1 MRLEAGLLDIS
12 RRLKIVRQREE
23 SLSDPKLLKR
33 CDSLFESASKAKQ
46 ERRFYVAWDCLQ
58 QIERELLATLVE
70 EEELAARWIGFLEEA
85 NQKLRR
91 WRKTSVDKIG
101 KSAPPA
107 PKIEVIRAVMEHLHA
122 QSQNQFHK
130 QDLLARYV
138 TALLIAAISV
148 ITVILGF
155 AGIGSFDWL
164 QNATDPKGPSVFH
177 LLGAGVLL
185 GLMGSVLSVAFVAV
199 HRDLTDDVPTFSRP
213 VCRDFIA
220 GGTRGGGRIADRIF
234 RSRWLAES
242 RRSEKRNHIGPLFYW
257 RLFGTLVH
265 RQDKDVGRGL
275 AAAWRKKLN
284 RRSI

>member
-12 RRLKIVRQREE
+12 RRLKIVGQREG

-33 CDSLFESASKAKQ
+33 CHSLFESASKAKQ

-70 EEELAARWIGFLEEA
+70 EEELGARWIGLLEEA

-101 KSAPPA
+101 KSTPPA
-107 PKIEVIRAVMEHLHA
+107 PKVEVIRAVMEHLHA

-138 TALLIAAISV
+138 TALLIAAVSV

-164 QNATDPKGPSVFH
+164 QSATDPKGPSVFH

-199 HRDLTDDVPTFSRP
+199 HRDLTEDVPTFLGPFVVTSLR
-213 VCRDFIA
+213 VA
-220 GGTRGGGRIADRIF
+220 LGGAVALPIVF
-234 RSRWLAES
+234 
-242 RRSEKRNHIGPLFYW
+242 F
-257 RLFGTLVH
+257 
-265 RQDKDVGRGL
+265 GL
-275 AAAWRKKLN
+275 AGLLSLGGQRNAIILALCFIGGFSERWFIDKIRMLEGA
-284 RRSI
+284 